1 MVKCRELVSEIYVVG
16 GGGGSG
22 ADGGGGGVFVV
33 LGWVGVKR
41 AAEGTRQEQGQSLKA
56 TYRLP
61 IHAAII
67 TQSSGG
73 ANRAAC
79 QRPAIAGSGAF
90 PSLSSGPC
98 SPQVSVA
105 ASDAQKHVERSAR
118 E

>member
-1 MVKCRELVSEIYVVG
+1 MVTCGALVSDLSVVCGGMLLCCCVKVVDTGEIVQWRQAG
-16 GGGGSG
+16 KNG
-22 ADGGGGGVFVV
+22 AGPSEV
-33 LGWVGVKR
+33 R
-41 AAEGTRQEQGQSLKA
+41 RI
-56 TYRLP
+56 YRLP

-73 ANRAAC
+73 ANLAAC

-90 PSLSSGPC
+90 PSLSSVTC